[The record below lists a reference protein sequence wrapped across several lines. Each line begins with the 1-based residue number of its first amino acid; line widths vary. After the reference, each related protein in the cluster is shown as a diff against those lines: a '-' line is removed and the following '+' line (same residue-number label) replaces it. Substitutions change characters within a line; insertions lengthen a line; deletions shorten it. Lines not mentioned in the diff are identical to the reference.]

1 MVREQL
7 YSGND
12 NDENSAKSSVN
23 TVIQLDFV
31 KSALTVNPCMVRF
44 LTSIHNVRLFLLF
57 YIIEPSKSSL
67 STRR

>member
-31 KSALTVNPCMVRF
+31 KSALTVNPCMVRLLKYSHNYYFILIFF
-44 LTSIHNVRLFLLF
+44 LES
-57 YIIEPSKSSL
+57 SKSFI
-67 STRR
+67 STRRR